1 MRAAMKIKEHI
12 QQAESIFIDG
22 SSFDDERINF
32 ITNLNTC
39 DLLAVPGSGKTTALI
54 AKLYCIA
61 QNMPFDDGSGVLV
74 LAHTNNTVEEVE
86 KKLKRHCPQ
95 LFDYPNYVGTIQSF
109 VNKFLAN
116 QACYEKYESYIVQ
129 NEDEAIEQILAK
141 KVFSNKSTKIFG
153 LLSMLIKAKH
163 NTLSAEYLLKQGI
176 LNTEEF
182 LEKLQK
188 LNIIDKDCVL
198 QNIKNCYDDIIALPS
213 EEKQIIFDF
222 NKHIKSYTENI
233 NEFISLVKEISFDYS
248 GECFRSNIFPKSW
261 NKKLYFSKKSG
272 SELKMFFEDLMRN
285 GLLKYSDSFELA
297 NYFLNQHPHIKKI
310 LQHRFKFV
318 FVDEMQDLEASQIN
332 IIDDIFYDENSTTVI
347 QRVGDINQSIYSS
360 GKKVKIECDWKPR
373 KPEFLN
379 NSHRLTEEVAKL
391 VNCFTLDPQ
400 EDPNNQPRF
409 KVEGLRK
416 LDKPIQPHLII
427 FDLNIS
433 GDELQNKFEE
443 LIKRYKLDKTD
454 SGKKNGFKIIA
465 WNTVWENDEPQI
477 NKDEN
482 KKIRLKNLFCDYSKE
497 SKAKKEYFDCLK
509 KYLQLY
515 NQDKMTFVAVRDS
528 ILNAL
533 VQVLRLEGINKAP
546 NTLYRKTSLMEFIR
560 NQGDEIYDDFKAK
573 LFQWCFTI
581 VVNKEFDKVYSSI
594 KQFIEK
600 DFISWNW
607 LNEENVTDRVVD
619 KSKDFIN
626 STNYKFQQL
635 DTSSLKSKVRKN
647 LYNIEIDSVH
657 AVKGQTHCAT
667 MYVETAYKQPIYETL
682 KIKELSRTKSKKKQD
697 KKTDPFLFEPHSCEG
712 PEAKNALKMMYVGF
726 SRPTHLLCFA
736 VLKEN
741 IGEAAIYESVGW
753 IIDDI
758 TISKLDNP
766 AHNNPKEII

>member
-12 QQAESIFIDG
+12 QQAEAIFIDG
-22 SSFDDERINF
+22 NSFDDERINF

-54 AKLYCIA
+54 AKLYCIV

-116 QACYEKYESYIVQ
+116 QACHEKYGNYILQ
-129 NEDEAIEQILAK
+129 NEDDVINHSILKKINNAK
-141 KVFSNKSTKIFG
+141 LRYFLNGLIRDGSNETLLDVIKDINLKSDHFYCERFSWKSKQLKFVSDSG
-153 LLSMLIKAKH
+153 KA
-163 NTLSAEYLLKQGI
+163 LK
-176 LNTEEF
+176 
-182 LEKLQK
+182 
-188 LNIIDKDCVL
+188 
-198 QNIKNCYDDIIALPS
+198 S
-213 EEKQIIFDF
+213 IFD
-222 NKHIKSYTENI
+222 
-233 NEFISLVKEISFDYS
+233 
-248 GECFRSNIFPKSW
+248 
-261 NKKLYFSKKSG
+261 
-272 SELKMFFEDLMRN
+272 DLMRN

-318 FVDEMQDLEASQIN
+318 FVDEMQDLEASQIK
-332 IIDDIFYDENSTTVI
+332 IIDDIFYDENSKTVI
-347 QRVGDINQSIYSS
+347 QRIGDINQSIYSS

-373 KPEFLN
+373 NSEFLN

-391 VNCFTLDPQ
+391 VNCFTLNPQ
-400 EDPNNQPRF
+400 EDPSNQPRF

-416 LDKPIQPHLII
+416 LDTPIQPHLIL
-427 FDLNIS
+427 FDLNTS

-465 WNTVWENDEPQI
+465 WNTVWENDEQQI
-477 NKDEN
+477 DKEEN
-482 KKIRLKNLFCDYSKE
+482 KKIRLKDLFDDYSKE

-515 NQDKMTFVAVRDS
+515 NQDKMTFMAVRGS

-573 LFQWCFTI
+573 LFQWCFTLA
-581 VVNKEFDKVYSSI
+581 VNKKYDKVYSSI

-600 DFISWNW
+600 DFIGWNW
-607 LNEENVTDRVVD
+607 LNEENVTDRVID

-626 STNYKFQQL
+626 SPNYKFQQL

-647 LYNIEIDSVH
+647 PYNIEIDSVH
-657 AVKGQTHCAT
+657 AVKGQTNCAT
-667 MYVETAYKQPIYETL
+667 MYVETAHKQPIYETL
-682 KIKELSRTKSKKKQD
+682 KIKELSLNKSKKKQD

-736 VLKEN
+736 VLKDN
-741 IGEAAIYESVGW
+741 IGDSIKYESVGW
-753 IIDDI
+753 VVEDL
-758 TISKLDNP
+758 TIGKLERTK
-766 AHNNPKEII
+766 HYNNEEVLK